1 MHQSSFWPS
10 GTRLNIEALKNNE
23 ILSQIVT
30 EINEKDGECK
40 KKKEDPALSKEY
52 RRFIYEQALN
62 DADESE
68 NEEELL
74 TMEGISPNSFFL
86 PQASTNIAE
95 QISHITCNYC
105 PLFGRPFS
113 GTKVFGF
120 TVRLFVVYSDG
131 IDVSVG
137 ETRDTIKARLDLEK
151 GEHIV
156 GVTPIFDEVDR
167 IGFRLSTGLYLFAET
182 ISYGPFRTVG

>member
-1 MHQSSFWPS
+1 MAPTGKKLRLKQPDDVLPNAIQCTKVPS

-30 EINEKDGECK
+30 EIIEKDGECK

-105 PLFGRPFS
+105 PLFWAPF
-113 GTKVFGF
+113 FGNQS
-120 TVRLFVVYSDG
+120 VWIHLFVYSDG
-131 IDVSVG
+131 IEVSVG

-156 GVTPIFDEVDR
+156 GVTPI
-167 IGFRLSTGLYLFAET
+167 L
-182 ISYGPFRTVG
+182 

>member
-40 KKKEDPALSKEY
+40 KKKEDPALSKEKNH

-68 NEEELL
+68 NEEEL
-74 TMEGISPNSFFL
+74 
-86 PQASTNIAE
+86 
-95 QISHITCNYC
+95 
-105 PLFGRPFS
+105 
-113 GTKVFGF
+113 
-120 TVRLFVVYSDG
+120 
-131 IDVSVG
+131 
-137 ETRDTIKARLDLEK
+137 
-151 GEHIV
+151 
-156 GVTPIFDEVDR
+156 
-167 IGFRLSTGLYLFAET
+167 
-182 ISYGPFRTVG
+182 ISY

>member
-1 MHQSSFWPS
+1 MAPTGKKLRLKRPDDVLPNAIQCTKVPWPS

-74 TMEGISPNSFFL
+74 
-86 PQASTNIAE
+86 
-95 QISHITCNYC
+95 
-105 PLFGRPFS
+105 
-113 GTKVFGF
+113 
-120 TVRLFVVYSDG
+120 
-131 IDVSVG
+131 
-137 ETRDTIKARLDLEK
+137 
-151 GEHIV
+151 
-156 GVTPIFDEVDR
+156 
-167 IGFRLSTGLYLFAET
+167 
-182 ISYGPFRTVG
+182 SY

>member
-40 KKKEDPALSKEY
+40 KKKEDPALSKEH

-74 TMEGISPNSFFL
+74 TMDGISPNSAKHTL
-86 PQASTNIAE
+86 PT
-95 QISHITCNYC
+95 
-105 PLFGRPFS
+105 
-113 GTKVFGF
+113 
-120 TVRLFVVYSDG
+120 
-131 IDVSVG
+131 
-137 ETRDTIKARLDLEK
+137 
-151 GEHIV
+151 
-156 GVTPIFDEVDR
+156 
-167 IGFRLSTGLYLFAET
+167 
-182 ISYGPFRTVG
+182 

>member
-1 MHQSSFWPS
+1 
-10 GTRLNIEALKNNE
+10 
-23 ILSQIVT
+23 
-30 EINEKDGECK
+30 
-40 KKKEDPALSKEY
+40 
-52 RRFIYEQALN
+52 
-62 DADESE
+62 
-68 NEEELL
+68 
-74 TMEGISPNSFFL
+74 MEGISPNSFFL

-120 TVRLFVVYSDG
+120 TVRLCVVYSDG